1 MTKIRNSFPSND
13 KYDRLINE
21 NPVVVDALTT

>member
-1 MTKIRNSFPSND
+1 MTKIRKSFPSTD
-13 KYDRLINE
+13 KDDKLINE